1 MNRTIAVFWLAV
13 LAIIAGCERQ
23 PIDRTEDIGD
33 ENKAL
38 VRRWIEEGFNRQNL
52 AVVDELIA
60 EQFSVNGQTIG
71 RDGLRM
77 SMSRHLMGF
86 PDLRVTIDDILAE
99 GSKVGV
105 WYTAAGTHRGEF
117 EGIPAT
123 GKRVKWSGFDLLT
136 VEHGKITEARF
147 LSDFFGLMTQL
158 GAKPQSSEVAP
169 R

>member
-105 WYTAAGTHRGEF
+105 WYTAEGTHRGEF

-136 VEHGKITEARF
+136 VEHGKITQARF
-147 LSDFFGLMTQL
+147 ISDFFGLMMQL
-158 GAKPQSSEVAP
+158 GAKPQSPEVAP

>member
-1 MNRTIAVFWLAV
+1 VFWLAV

-105 WYTAAGTHRGEF
+105 WYTAEGTHRGEF

-136 VEHGKITEARF
+136 VEHGKITQARF
-147 LSDFFGLMTQL
+147 ISDLFGLMTQL
-158 GAKPQSSEVAP
+158 GAQPQSPEVAP

>member
-1 MNRTIAVFWLAV
+1 MFWLAV

-105 WYTAAGTHRGEF
+105 WYTAEGTHRGEF

-136 VEHGKITEARF
+136 VEHGKITQARF
-147 LSDFFGLMTQL
+147 ISDLFGLMTQL
-158 GAKPQSSEVAP
+158 GAQPQSPEVAP

>member
-105 WYTAAGTHRGEF
+105 WYTAEGTHRGEF

-136 VEHGKITEARF
+136 VEHGKITQARF
-147 LSDFFGLMTQL
+147 ISDLFGLMTQL
-158 GAKPQSSEVAP
+158 GAQPQSPEVAP

>member
-1 MNRTIAVFWLAV
+1 VFWLAV

-105 WYTAAGTHRGEF
+105 WYTAEGTHRGEF

-136 VEHGKITEARF
+136 VEHGKITQARF
-147 LSDFFGLMTQL
+147 ISDFFGLMTQL
-158 GAKPQSSEVAP
+158 GAQPQSPEVAP

>member
-1 MNRTIAVFWLAV
+1 MFWLAV

-105 WYTAAGTHRGEF
+105 WYTAEGTHRGEF
-117 EGIPAT
+117 EGISAT

-136 VEHGKITEARF
+136 VEHGKITQARF
-147 LSDFFGLMTQL
+147 ISDFFGLMTQL
-158 GAKPQSSEVAP
+158 GAQPQSPEVAP

>member
-1 MNRTIAVFWLAV
+1 MFWLAV

-60 EQFSVNGQTIG
+60 EQFTVNGQTIG

-105 WYTAAGTHRGEF
+105 WYTAEGTHRGEF

-136 VEHGKITEARF
+136 VEHGKITQARF
-147 LSDFFGLMTQL
+147 ISDLFGLMTQL
-158 GAKPQSSEVAP
+158 GAQPQSPEVAP

>member
-1 MNRTIAVFWLAV
+1 VLWLAV

-23 PIDRTEDIGD
+23 PIDKTEGIGD

-105 WYTAAGTHRGEF
+105 WYTAEGTHRGEF

-136 VEHGKITEARF
+136 VEHGKITQARF
-147 LSDFFGLMTQL
+147 ISDFFGLMTQL
-158 GAKPQSSEVAP
+158 GAQPQSPEVAP

>member
-1 MNRTIAVFWLAV
+1 MFWLAV

-77 SMSRHLMGF
+77 SMSRYLMGF

-105 WYTAAGTHRGEF
+105 WYTAEGTHRGEF

-136 VEHGKITEARF
+136 VEHGKITQARF
-147 LSDFFGLMTQL
+147 ISDLFGLMTQL
-158 GAKPQSSEVAP
+158 GAQPQSPEVAP

>member
-77 SMSRHLMGF
+77 SMSRYLMGF

-105 WYTAAGTHRGEF
+105 WYTAEGTHRGEF

-136 VEHGKITEARF
+136 VEHGKITQARF
-147 LSDFFGLMTQL
+147 ISDLFGLMTQL
-158 GAKPQSSEVAP
+158 GAQPQSPEVAP

>member
-1 MNRTIAVFWLAV
+1 VFWLAV

-60 EQFSVNGQTIG
+60 EQFSVNGHTIG

-105 WYTAAGTHRGEF
+105 WYTAEGTHRGEF

-136 VEHGKITEARF
+136 VEHGKITQARF
-147 LSDFFGLMTQL
+147 ISDFFGLMTQL
-158 GAKPQSSEVAP
+158 GAQPQSPEVAP

>member
-1 MNRTIAVFWLAV
+1 MNRAIVVLWLAV

-23 PIDRTEDIGD
+23 PIDRTEGIGE

-38 VRRWIEEGFNRQNL
+38 VHRWIEEGFNQQNL
-52 AVVDELIA
+52 AVVDELFA

-71 RDGLRM
+71 RGGLRM

-86 PDLRVTIDDILAE
+86 PDLHVTIDDILAE
-99 GSKVGV
+99 GSKVGI
-105 WYTAAGTHRGEF
+105 WYTVEGTHRGEF

-136 VEHGKITEARF
+136 VEHGKISEARF

-158 GAKPQSSEVAP
+158 GAKPQNPEVAP